1 MAERFL
7 LCGEKI
13 GMKEGRIPEAMVLL
27 WRLKYSQGNLCDHHR
42 DPTENWQRGEVKMV
56 MILCHKVL
64 QD

>member
-1 MAERFL
+1 
-7 LCGEKI
+7 
-13 GMKEGRIPEAMVLL
+13 MKEGRIPEAMVLL